1 MMRTLLL
8 ILGITSLL
16 GSLPLA
22 ADRAATF
29 GFLAA
34 ALLLLL
40 LGTGLIIFVAA
51 TPQKSSRP
59 SDPPVIQGRP
69 PRVEHGPNSA
79 VEACSG
85 DVPVLS

>member
-1 MMRTLLL
+1 MMRALLL

-51 TPQKSSRP
+51 TPQELSVIGSA
-59 SDPPVIQGRP
+59 SDPGKT
-69 PRVEHGPNSA
+69 A
-79 VEACSG
+79 ACG
-85 DVPVLS
+85 TRAEFGCRGLRW

>member
-22 ADRAATF
+22 ADGAATF

-40 LGTGLIIFVAA
+40 LGTGLIILVAA
-51 TPQKSSRP
+51 TPQKTSQSIGSA
-59 SDPPVIQGRP
+59 SDPGTTAVWNTGRI
-69 PRVEHGPNSA
+69 R
-79 VEACSG
+79 
-85 DVPVLS
+85 L